1 MDAAKEQYDLFLE
14 EVQKNKFKKF
24 DIKSQR
30 LDGFLGTYMVGE
42 ARYKDLW
49 QVCKFIF
56 VLSHWQAPMERGFN
70 INKDTEVENLHED
83 TLVQLRLVYDE
94 ILARGD
100 DITTMEISPEL
111 SLSCKQASSRYKEY
125 LAKKNEDVQKKA
137 IGEKRK
143 LLQEEHANVKW
154 TKMDEESII
163 ESLQKN
169 VDKYFGL
176 VAKAADENGVVMKTV
191 IVKMM
196 W

>member
-1 MDAAKEQYDLFLE
+1 MM
-14 EVQKNKFKKF
+14 KFW
-24 DIKSQR
+24 
-30 LDGFLGTYMVGE
+30 L
-42 ARYKDLW
+42 
-49 QVCKFIF
+49 
-56 VLSHWQAPMERGFN
+56 
-70 INKDTEVENLHED
+70 
-83 TLVQLRLVYDE
+83 
-94 ILARGD
+94 GD

-143 LLQEEHANVKW
+143 LLQEEHANVKR

-176 VAKAADENGVVMKTV
+176 AARAADENDVVMKTV
-191 IVKMM
+191 IVKAQTFKESIEKKKKTFADLEMALERLNEEIHKCK
-196 W
+196 